1 MEASAAAVDGAQGAP
16 DGGQEQEAAGGLD
29 LSPVLE
35 RFDGLQS
42 NVERLQEMVTQFAGG
57 EEGEGEEQADGG
69 EDDFDASALFEY
81 DDDIDPAQAQQ
92 LLAQLVDQR
101 TQAALDKSLA
111 PLMERVNGIQVGLD
125 AEQLAA
131 KYPALATREGAE
143 PVVAAARELA
153 QALGNPALAT
163 NMQVLELIYK
173 AQMADKH
180 AAGERPAGADGQFE
194 LERGSGAGPGAGD
207 EPNIAERIIANR
219 REQAPWEHW

>member
-1 MEASAAAVDGAQGAP
+1 MEASAAAMDGAQGAP
-16 DGGQEQEAAGGLD
+16 EGGQEEAAGGLD

-42 NVERLQEMVTQFAGG
+42 NVERLQEMVNQFAGG
-57 EEGEGEEQADGG
+57 DEGDEGEQADDG
-69 EDDFDASALFEY
+69 DDFDASALFEY

-153 QALGNPALAT
+153 QALENPALAT

-180 AAGERPAGADGQFE
+180 AAGERPAGAEGQFE